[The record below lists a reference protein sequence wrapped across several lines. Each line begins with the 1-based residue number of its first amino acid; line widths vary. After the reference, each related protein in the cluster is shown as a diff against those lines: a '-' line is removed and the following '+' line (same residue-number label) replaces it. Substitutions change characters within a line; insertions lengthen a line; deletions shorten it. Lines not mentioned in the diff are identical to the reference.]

1 MPSYPLQHT
10 AFYRFT
16 PIADPPAATTA
27 LRALAQTCGVLGT
40 IVLAHEGI
48 SGAVAG
54 SSQVI
59 ADFES
64 ALQADTFLNAALRG
78 MPFKHSD
85 CATAPFGRLKISVK
99 PEIVALGLPG
109 EAGMPAPDEQDAS
122 HLSPQAWRDLLARG
136 DAVVLDNRN
145 HFEYRLG
152 HFKAA
157 VDPQV
162 HNFRDFVDYVQANA
176 PAWRAAG
183 KPVAMY
189 CTGGIRCEKTA
200 PWMRSLGLDVLQ
212 LEGGILNYFQQLQ
225 NATKDA
231 QADWQGEC
239 FVFDNRIALDSS
251 LQEAP
256 TTPEQVFDEQH
267 ADEAWRMRRAKRL
280 NDLS

>member
-1 MPSYPLQHT
+1 MQHT

-16 PIADPPAATTA
+16 PIADPQAAATA
-27 LRALAQTCGVLGT
+27 LRALAQCCKVLGT
-40 IVLAHEGI
+40 IVLADEGI

-54 SSQVI
+54 SPHAI

-64 ALQADTFLNAALRG
+64 ALQADTFIHAALRG

-99 PEIVALGLPG
+99 PEIVALGLPD
-109 EAGMPAPDEQDAS
+109 EAGMPAPDEHDTT
-122 HLSPQAWRDLLARG
+122 HLSPQAWRGLLARG

-152 HFKAA
+152 HFKGA

-162 HNFRDFVDYVQANA
+162 HNFRDFVDYVQDNA

-212 LEGGILNYFQQLQ
+212 LEGGILNFLQQLPD
-225 NATKDA
+225 AEKDA
-231 QADWQGEC
+231 QTDWQGDC
-239 FVFDNRIALDSS
+239 FVFDKRIALDSA

-256 TTPEQVFDEQH
+256 ITPEQVFDEQH
-267 ADEAWRMRRAKRL
+267 ADEAWRLQRAKRL
-280 NDLS
+280 NDST